1 MGMSW
6 AEHSV
11 EIEAPIEVAFDAIV
25 DYESFGGWQNAVDSV
40 EVIDRT
46 PEGVG
51 RTVRLFVDAKIRKI
65 DYVLRYSYARPTRI
79 EWDFVEGNGMRY
91 MDGTYT
97 FEQLG
102 PGRTRATYNLGADP
116 EIPVPGMVLRRTHK
130 QLVKRS
136 VEDLKREAERRA
148 ATGAGAEA
156 GSQAPPPEAAPEP
169 TEPAREAAPRPE
181 PAAPAPQPAKPA
193 PEPSA
198 SAPEAP
204 AVPPA
209 PAAPEAAPPPEAA
222 PEPEP
227 VAPPEPA
234 PSPASGAAP
243 PASGDWVPLGAR
255 GGPGRSGRSGER
267 EGPPSALP
275 AEELAERAAAAAG
288 QALRIGRGLAAGA
301 LRAGVAAGR
310 EAAERI
316 DRRLSGREP
325 YEPR

>member
-25 DYESFGGWQNAVDSV
+25 DYESFGGWQNAVDRV

-97 FEQLG
+97 FEELG

-148 ATGAGAEA
+148 AAVAGAEA
-156 GSQAPPPEAAPEP
+156 GSQAPPPEAAPE
-169 TEPAREAAPRPE
+169 TEAA
-181 PAAPAPQPAKPA
+181 
-193 PEPSA
+193 
-198 SAPEAP
+198 
-204 AVPPA
+204 PPA

-222 PEPEP
+222 PGPEP
-227 VAPPEPA
+227 AARPEPA

-267 EGPPSALP
+267 EGPPSTLP

>member
-25 DYESFGGWQNAVDSV
+25 DYESFGGWQNAVDRV

-97 FEQLG
+97 FEELG

-148 ATGAGAEA
+148 AAVAGAEA
-156 GSQAPPPEAAPEP
+156 GSQAPPPEAAPE
-169 TEPAREAAPRPE
+169 TEAAP
-181 PAAPAPQPAKPA
+181 PAPT
-193 PEPSA
+193 
-198 SAPEAP
+198 
-204 AVPPA
+204 
-209 PAAPEAAPPPEAA
+209 APEAAPPPEAA
-222 PEPEP
+222 PGPEAVDAPGARP
-227 VAPPEPA
+227 VAGERRRA
-234 PSPASGAAP
+234 ARVRRLGAARGERR
-243 PASGDWVPLGAR
+243 ARALGALRREGGPAVHPAGRRARRARRGRRRAGAEDRPRARR
-255 GGPGRSGRSGER
+255 GGPPRRCRGR
-267 EGPPSALP
+267 P
-275 AEELAERAAAAAG
+275 
-288 QALRIGRGLAAGA
+288 
-301 LRAGVAAGR
+301 
-310 EAAERI
+310 
-316 DRRLSGREP
+316 
-325 YEPR
+325 